1 MAVWILCCLG
11 LVFVG
16 FLFAQG
22 CINQLF
28 VHKLRPGAVSDE
40 KPLVSILIP
49 ARNEQDRI
57 GPCLRSLMAQTYPA
71 TELIL
76 LDDQSEDGTLAVAG
90 ACGLRQDPAARFRW
104 HVGAPLPE
112 GWTGKTWACHQLSQ
126 IAKGRYLLFTDA
138 DTRHHPAAVAAA
150 IDAAIRYRADLLT
163 AWPRQDTETWA
174 EKAFIPLMYVG
185 ACTYLPHWLLAWAE
199 ASPGVARLL
208 GSKGTR
214 GLGSA
219 IGQFLLFR
227 RETYFECGGHSTVR
241 SHLVEDVALGRLV
254 AAETAKGRRL
264 VSCDGTDLI
273 RCRMYS
279 SMGELWE
286 GFRKNLWPL
295 FENDHFGFWLL
306 VLCQLLFLLLP
317 FVLLPFDRSGWVLG
331 LVLAILTFRALL
343 AWRFHNGFWTVL
355 LHPIGYLMGL
365 IIALNSYFSAWIGG
379 VSWKGRRYATD
390 SKVISKQHIS

>member
-1 MAVWILCCLG
+1 MGVWIFSCLG
-11 LVFVG
+11 LVFVA

-28 VHKLRPGAVSDE
+28 VHRLRPGVASDE

-49 ARNEQDRI
+49 ARNEQNRI
-57 GPCLRSLMAQTYPA
+57 APCLRSLMSQTYPS

-76 LDDQSEDGTLAVAG
+76 LDDQSEDETLAVAA
-90 ACGLRQDPAARFRW
+90 ACGLRPEPTARFRW
-104 HVGAPLPE
+104 FEGAPLPE
-112 GWTGKTWACHQLSQ
+112 GWTGKAWACHQLSE
-126 IAKGRYLLFTDA
+126 IAKGKYLLFTDA
-138 DTRHHPAAVAAA
+138 DTRHHPTAVAAA
-150 IDAAIRYRADLLT
+150 VYAAIRYRADLLT
-163 AWPRQDTETWA
+163 AWPRQDAGTWV

-185 ACTYLPHWLLAWAE
+185 ACTYLPHWLLAWAQ
-199 ASPGVARLL
+199 ASQVVARLL
-208 GSKGTR
+208 GSKRGR

-227 RETYFECGGHSTVR
+227 REAYFELGGHSAVR

-254 AAETAKGRRL
+254 AEETTKGRRL
-264 VSCDGTDLI
+264 ISCDGTDLV

-279 SMGELWE
+279 SFGELWE
-286 GFRKNLWPL
+286 GFTKNLWPV

-331 LVLAILTFRALL
+331 LVLAILTLRVLL
-343 AWRFHNGFWTVL
+343 AWRFHNGFLTVL
-355 LHPIGYLMGL
+355 LHPIGYLLGL
-365 IIALNSYFSAWIGG
+365 TIALNSYFRGRVGG
-379 VSWKGRRYATD
+379 VSWKGRRYAID
-390 SKVISKQHIS
+390 SKATVE